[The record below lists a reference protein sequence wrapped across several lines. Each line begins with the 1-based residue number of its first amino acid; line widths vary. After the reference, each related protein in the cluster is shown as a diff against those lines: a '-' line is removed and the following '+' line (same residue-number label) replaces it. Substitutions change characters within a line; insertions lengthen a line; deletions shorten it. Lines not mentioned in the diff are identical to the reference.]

1 MAVKLRLRRM
11 GKKKQPIY
19 KMVAADSR
27 SPRDGKFLEAVG
39 FYNPLTNPHT
49 LDLKEDR
56 IMYWL
61 NVGAQPTNTVKSLL
75 RQKGITLKKELIS
88 KGLDEEKVKSELENW
103 QKMKEAG
110 SIKKAD
116 RKLSKKAKA
125 KQEAQASGD
134 AAETQPPAEE
144 TKKEAQAS
152 ADTVETPVQA
162 EETKPKDQATTETS
176 DTADTVETPA
186 QAEETKPEVQATA
199 ETSDTADKA
208 ETPAKA
214 EETKAEDKTEKS

>member
-39 FYNPLTNPHT
+39 FYNPLTKPHT

-56 IMYWL
+56 ILYWL
-61 NVGAQPTNTVKSLL
+61 NVGAQPTHTVKSLL

-88 KGLDEEKVKSELENW
+88 KGFDEEKVKSELENW

-110 SIKKAD
+110 SKK
-116 RKLSKKAKA
+116 RTEKKLSKKAKA
-125 KQEAQASGD
+125 KQEAEAS
-134 AAETQPPAEE
+134 AAAVEKQTPAEE
-144 TKKEAQAS
+144 
-152 ADTVETPVQA
+152 P
-162 EETKPKDQATTETS
+162 
-176 DTADTVETPA
+176 
-186 QAEETKPEVQATA
+186 KPEESAG
-199 ETSDTADKA
+199 
-208 ETPAKA
+208 
-214 EETKAEDKTEKS
+214 

>member
-19 KMVAADSR
+19 KMVATDSR

-61 NVGAQPTNTVKSLL
+61 NVGAQPTHTVKSLL
-75 RQKGITLKKELIS
+75 RQKGITLKKELLS

-103 QKMKEAG
+103 QKIKEA
-110 SIKKAD
+110 SAMKKTD
-116 RKLSKKAKA
+116 KKLSKKARA
-125 KQEAQASGD
+125 KQEAQAN
-134 AAETQPPAEE
+134 AESKETEAPAEE
-144 TKKEAQAS
+144 SK
-152 ADTVETPVQA
+152 P
-162 EETKPKDQATTETS
+162 EETTG
-176 DTADTVETPA
+176 
-186 QAEETKPEVQATA
+186 
-199 ETSDTADKA
+199 
-208 ETPAKA
+208 
-214 EETKAEDKTEKS
+214 

>member
-1 MAVKLRLRRM
+1 LAVKLRLRRM

-61 NVGAQPTNTVKSLL
+61 NVGAQPTHTVKSLL
-75 RQKGITLKKELIS
+75 RQQGIILKKELVS

-110 SIKKAD
+110 SKK
-116 RKLSKKAKA
+116 RTEKKLSKKAKA
-125 KQEAQASGD
+125 KKEAEATADVTEAQES
-134 AAETQPPAEE
+134 PEE
-144 TKKEAQAS
+144 K
-152 ADTVETPVQA
+152 
-162 EETKPKDQATTETS
+162 
-176 DTADTVETPA
+176 
-186 QAEETKPEVQATA
+186 KPEVEASVEPVEKEA
-199 ETSDTADKA
+199 S
-208 ETPAKA
+208 A
-214 EETKAEDKTEKS
+214 EEPKTEDKTE

>member
-1 MAVKLRLRRM
+1 MAVKIRLRRM

-61 NVGAQPTNTVKSLL
+61 NVGAQPTHTVKSLL

-110 SIKKAD
+110 SKKMTEK
-116 RKLSKKAKA
+116 KLSRKAKA
-125 KQEAQASGD
+125 KQEA
-134 AAETQPPAEE
+134 E
-144 TKKEAQAS
+144 AS
-152 ADTVETPVQA
+152 ADAVEKQA
-162 EETKPKDQATTETS
+162 P
-176 DTADTVETPA
+176 AD
-186 QAEETKPEVQATA
+186 ETKPE
-199 ETSDTADKA
+199 
-208 ETPAKA
+208 
-214 EETKAEDKTEKS
+214 

>member
-49 LDLKEDR
+49 LDIKEDR

-61 NVGAQPTNTVKSLL
+61 NVGAQPTHTVKSLL
-75 RQKGITLKKELIS
+75 RQKGITLKKELLT

-110 SIKKAD
+110 SKKKTEK
-116 RKLSKKAKA
+116 KLSRKAKA
-125 KQEAQASGD
+125 KQES
-134 AAETQPPAEE
+134 
-144 TKKEAQAS
+144 QAS
-152 ADTVETPVQA
+152 AEAAEKEAPVEA
-162 EETKPKDQATTETS
+162 ETKT
-176 DTADTVETPA
+176 
-186 QAEETKPEVQATA
+186 
-199 ETSDTADKA
+199 
-208 ETPAKA
+208 
-214 EETKAEDKTEKS
+214 EDKSEEG